1 MRYIRVSMAQ
11 CTKTK
16 QNKLTTYKYF
26 FLQTSVFSYLSRG
39 SPLSRVLQVKYES
52 VLNNMTCLAAFN
64 NILSIKL
71 GRA

>member
-1 MRYIRVSMAQ
+1 MAQ

-16 QNKLTTYKYF
+16 QISSPRTSILL
-26 FLQTSVFSYLSRG
+26 LQTSVFSYLSRG
-39 SPLSRVLQVKYES
+39 SPLSRALKILQVKYES
-52 VLNNMTCLAAFN
+52 VLNNMMCLAAFN